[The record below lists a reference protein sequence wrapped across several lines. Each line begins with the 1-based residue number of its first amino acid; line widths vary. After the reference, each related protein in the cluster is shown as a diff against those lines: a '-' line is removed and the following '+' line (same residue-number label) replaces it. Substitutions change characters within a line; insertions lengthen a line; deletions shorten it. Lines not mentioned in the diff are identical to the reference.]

1 MWRKNDRKKRAPV
14 LFCVGK
20 MAGKREKLK
29 IDTWRKNGGKKKA
42 PVLFCVGER
51 EEPMNIENR

>member
-14 LFCVGK
+14 LFSVGK

-51 EEPMNIENR
+51 ERSL